1 MWSPLLGA
9 LLIFLA
15 APVADVP
22 SLAKDVRPDG
32 RIDSAEWAGA
42 RGIRAEGMRIRL
54 GRRGDVLAVAIR
66 Q

>member
-9 LLIFLA
+9 LL
-15 APVADVP
+15 
-22 SLAKDVRPDG
+22 
-32 RIDSAEWAGA
+32 IDSAEWAGA